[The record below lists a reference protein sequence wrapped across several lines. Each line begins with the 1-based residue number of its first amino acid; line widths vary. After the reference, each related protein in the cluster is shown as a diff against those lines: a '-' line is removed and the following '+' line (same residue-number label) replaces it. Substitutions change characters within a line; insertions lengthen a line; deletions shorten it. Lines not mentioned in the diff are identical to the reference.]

1 MAEEDE
7 TVRIILGAGKSSI
20 RHAYSLLKK
29 HYDSKGKVPNFTD
42 SELLNE
48 SLSNSNVAIKA
59 LHREYKKN
67 GVDFLSRELP
77 DGKTELLFHAKDR
90 NMILATTE
98 KVMRDM
104 QANPQ
109 KYLKKE
115 KAIQPDKGKKEPS
128 LKDEIKI
135 AKQEQQEMLKN
146 VADKAVNKTLGKGK
160 SI

>member
-1 MAEEDE
+1 
-7 TVRIILGAGKSSI
+7 
-20 RHAYSLLKK
+20 
-29 HYDSKGKVPNFTD
+29 
-42 SELLNE
+42 
-48 SLSNSNVAIKA
+48 NSNVAIKA

-115 KAIQPDKGKKEPS
+115 KAIQPEKGKKELS

>member
-7 TVRIILGAGKSSI
+7 TVRLILGVGKRSI

-29 HYDSKGKVPNFTD
+29 HYDNKGKVSNFTD

-77 DGKTELLFHAKDR
+77 DGKTELLFHAK
-90 NMILATTE
+90 
-98 KVMRDM
+98 
-104 QANPQ
+104 
-109 KYLKKE
+109 
-115 KAIQPDKGKKEPS
+115 G
-128 LKDEIKI
+128 
-135 AKQEQQEMLKN
+135 
-146 VADKAVNKTLGKGK
+146 VNGT
-160 SI
+160 S